1 MTDTQLPVG
10 SFREAAPL
18 LRRPFEPAA
27 VRWKVQTT
35 HGSSGLIVGYIDAR
49 LATERLNL
57 VCPHLWSDDYTSA
70 GDGLLMCL
78 LTVDGITRRDVGQGK
93 GKALFSDAFKRA
105 AVKFGVGVSLY
116 ALEETWLRV
125 DDGHLRA
132 AGQGKE
138 KLFLQPAGIEHLR
151 SLYAIWLGTAQGA
164 SFGEPLSHG
173 DAAEGSVGDPL
184 DPDAE
189 HELDE
194 AAQPRELPEAPPA
207 KEAPDRAVPRITEGQ
222 AKLVEIRA
230 AQAGM
235 AAHELLDLC
244 VRHGAGSAGGLTP
257 DGFRTV
263 LAEIEARADVQE
275 SVAP

>member
-116 ALEETWLRV
+116 ALPQTWLSV
-125 DDGHLRA
+125 SDGHLRA

-138 KLFLQPAGIEHLR
+138 RLFLQPAGIEHLR

-189 HELDE
+189 HPDGLDE
-194 AAQPRELPEAPPA
+194 EGPRELPEAPPA
-207 KEAPDRAVPRITEGQ
+207 KEPPDRAAPRITDGQ
-222 AKLVEIRA
+222 AKLVEIRGSQAGLTA
-230 AQAGM
+230 AQIMDLAAGEG
-235 AAHELLDLC
+235 AASVAD
-244 VRHGAGSAGGLTP
+244 LTP
-257 DGFRTV
+257 AEFRVV
-263 LAEIEARADVQE
+263 LERIEAM
-275 SVAP
+275 P

>member
-1 MTDTQLPVG
+1 
-10 SFREAAPL
+10 
-18 LRRPFEPAA
+18 
-27 VRWKVQTT
+27 
-35 HGSSGLIVGYIDAR
+35 
-49 LATERLNL
+49 
-57 VCPHLWSDDYTSA
+57 
-70 GDGLLMCL
+70 MCL

-116 ALEETWLRV
+116 ALPQTWLRV

-189 HELDE
+189 HE
-194 AAQPRELPEAPPA
+194 Q
-207 KEAPDRAVPRITEGQ
+207 AVPGARVVVAPQVRATYDMSHECCGMYMALLIALWENDGQ
-222 AKLVEIRA
+222 ISSNEDDLRMICRASRQEWDRHKLKLSRLFYVGDGCWMHNGIREQLARAKKV
-230 AQAGM
+230 
-235 AAHELLDLC
+235 
-244 VRHGAGSAGGLTP
+244 S
-257 DGFRTV
+257 
-263 LAEIEARADVQE
+263 EARSE
-275 SVAP
+275 SSTNVSGSTTRKYRRLISCCPCCGSMISPVKFLSSPLITLILSPT